1 MRFQAA
7 KGAPVPTSARFAIE
21 MVATVDRAQKKA
33 QVVRER
39 IEAYKKGPTPKI
51 IDALNASLSEFEQAS
66 DAVDEHAASSD
77 AGE

>member
-21 MVATVDRAQKKA
+21 TVDRAQKKA

-39 IEAYKKGPTPKI
+39 IEAYKKGPTSKT
-51 IDALNASLSEFEQAS
+51 IDALNASLSEFEQAT